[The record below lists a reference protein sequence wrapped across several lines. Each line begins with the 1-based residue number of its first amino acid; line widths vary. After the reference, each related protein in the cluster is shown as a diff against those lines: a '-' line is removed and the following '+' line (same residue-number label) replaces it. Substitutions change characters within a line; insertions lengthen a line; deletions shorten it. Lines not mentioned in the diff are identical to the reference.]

1 LFRGYAATHHFLHA
15 VRRSMVIDGLLPNVN
30 TTTIHVTLL
39 QCLSHSGACMAK
51 FIWTDQLNVGIDV
64 IDQQHRRI
72 VEYINQ
78 LDDARSNG
86 MSNDEI
92 SWLLNDLVDY
102 TISHFGFEES
112 LQEEAKYPFLTSH
125 KKVHELFT
133 KRIAD
138 FQKRAEQGED
148 VVKGLN
154 SLLVT
159 WLFNHIKRDDT
170 DYVESVKTYLAQKQD
185 FVERKR
191 GLFARLFG

>member
-1 LFRGYAATHHFLHA
+1 
-15 VRRSMVIDGLLPNVN
+15 
-30 TTTIHVTLL
+30 
-39 QCLSHSGACMAK
+39 MAK

-133 KRIAD
+133 KRIAE

-148 VVKGLN
+148 VVKALN

-159 WLFNHIKRDDT
+159 WLFNHIKRDDN
-170 DYVESVKTYLAQKQD
+170 DYVESVKNYLLQKQD

-191 GLFARLFG
+191 GLFSRLFG

>member
-1 LFRGYAATHHFLHA
+1 
-15 VRRSMVIDGLLPNVN
+15 
-30 TTTIHVTLL
+30 
-39 QCLSHSGACMAK
+39 
-51 FIWTDQLNVGIDV
+51 
-64 IDQQHRRI
+64 
-72 VEYINQ
+72 
-78 LDDARSNG
+78 

-92 SWLLNDLVDY
+92 SWLLNELVDY

-138 FQKRAEQGED
+138 FQQRAERGED
-148 VVKGLN
+148 VIKGLN

-159 WLFNHIKRDDT
+159 WLFNHIKRDDN
-170 DYVESVKTYLAQKQD
+170 DYVESVKAYLAQKQD

>member
-1 LFRGYAATHHFLHA
+1 
-15 VRRSMVIDGLLPNVN
+15 
-30 TTTIHVTLL
+30 
-39 QCLSHSGACMAK
+39 MAK

-86 MSNDEI
+86 MSNEEI

-112 LQEEAKYPFLTSH
+112 LQEEAQYPFLASH
-125 KKVHELFT
+125 RKVHDLFAQ
-133 KRIAD
+133 RVAE
-138 FQKRAEQGED
+138 FQRRAEQGED
-148 VVKGLN
+148 IVKALN

-159 WLFNHIKRDDT
+159 WLFNHIKRDDN
-170 DYVESVKTYLAQKQD
+170 DYVESVKAYLAQKQD
-185 FVERKR
+185 FVAQKR